1 MKVSSIL
8 LIVGIVLPCVFPA
21 NILFFFGGG
30 NVSHKISVWP
40 WVLELAKRGH
50 NVTFISPHP
59 KTPVPHP
66 NITDSVVQALTNEV
80 NKVYQ
85 VDRFKERDT
94 GKDMDFDYN
103 IVSEQA
109 CHAIVEAKN
118 TEPTVAAL
126 FYNSKFDLVVVN
138 SIFGECGYY
147 VGHYFKAKMI
157 TYDSCTFITWF
168 YDTYGVIPE
177 AAWIPDLIFK
187 FHTIPMNFWERA
199 KANFLAYYWMY
210 AREQLSPK
218 LQNAAHPLFNKE
230 PESLPSLY
238 ELENQVSFV
247 FINSHPSVDF
257 ARTLPPLFVDIGG
270 MASSG
275 TLKEMPEVCSIS
287 TFVITSFSK
296 KAYIKVK
303 FMNLEF

>member
-1 MKVSSIL
+1 MRKVAKMKVPSIL
-8 LIVGIVLPCVFPA
+8 LIFVLLLPCVIPA
-21 NILFFFGGG
+21 NILFFFSGG

-59 KTPVPHP
+59 KTPVAHP
-66 NITDSVVQALTNEV
+66 NITDNVIQALTNEV

-85 VDRFKERDT
+85 VDRFKDRDT
-94 GKDMDFDYN
+94 GIDMDFDYN
-103 IVSEQA
+103 LVSAQT
-109 CHAIVEAKN
+109 CHAIVNAKK
-118 TEPTVAAL
+118 TDPTVTAL
-126 FYNSKFDLVVVN
+126 FDDSQFDLVVVN

-147 VGHYFKAKMI
+147 VGHHFKAKMI

-168 YDTYGVIPE
+168 YDTYGVSPE

-187 FHTIPMNFWERA
+187 FKTIPMDFWERA
-199 KANFLAYYWMY
+199 KATFLAYYWMY
-210 AREQLSPK
+210 SREQLSTM
-218 LQNAAHPLFNKE
+218 LQNAAQPLFHKE
-230 PESLPSLY
+230 AESIPSLY

-275 TLKEMPEVCSIS
+275 KLNEMPQV
-287 TFVITSFSK
+287 
-296 KAYIKVK
+296 
-303 FMNLEF
+303 